1 MSGRTLFVADHA
13 VTPNGIVHDVAI
25 EVSGS
30 DLLSCQP
37 FVSADHQDVVERIT
51 GWVVPGFIDTHVH
64 GGGGFDYATDDPQQA
79 VQARAFHAA
88 HGTTSS
94 FASLVAASVDT
105 LCQQISVLADL
116 VDDGYFAGIH
126 LEGPFLSADQRGAH
140 DPELLRSPDPASVEK
155 LITAGRGCISMITI
169 APELPGALAAT
180 REFIAAGA
188 RVAVGHTD
196 ADRDTVAAALDA
208 GATSATHLFNAMRG
222 IHHREPGP
230 VPPLLID
237 PRVGIELIADG
248 IHLHP
253 DVLRMVAA
261 AAGPARTI
269 LVTDSMIAAGMP
281 DGDFTLGGLNVA
293 VREGVARLITDD
305 GSPGSIA
312 GSTLTMAGAFEL
324 MTSLLGDLV
333 LVAAMA
339 STNAAHHFGL
349 EGVGRIEAGGR
360 ADLCVVDDLGVLQ
373 RVMQAGQWVD
383 RTAAP

>member
-1 MSGRTLFVADHA
+1 MSARRLILAEHA
-13 VTPNGIVHDVAI
+13 VTPAGILHDVAI
-25 EVSGS
+25 EVRGS
-30 DLLSCQP
+30 DLISCRP
-37 FVSADHQDVVERIT
+37 LDPADPQDVERIA

-88 HGTTSS
+88 HGTTTS

-105 LCQQISVLADL
+105 LCQQVSILADL

-126 LEGPFLSADQRGAH
+126 LEGPFLSPAQRGAH
-140 DPELLRSPDPASVEK
+140 DPTLLRSPDPASVEK
-155 LITAGRGCISMITI
+155 LIFAGRGALSMITL
-169 APELPGALAAT
+169 APELPGALAAIGQLT
-180 REFIAAGA
+180 DAGV
-188 RVAVGHTD
+188 RVAIGHTD
-196 ADRDTVAAALDA
+196 ADRDTVTAALDA

-222 IHHREPGP
+222 VHHREPGP

-237 PRVGIELIADG
+237 PRVGVELIADG

-261 AAGPARTI
+261 AAGPERTI
-269 LVTDSMIAAGMP
+269 LITDSMIAAGMA

-312 GSTLTMAGAFEL
+312 GSTLTMAGAFAL
-324 MTSLLGDLV
+324 MASLIGDLA
-333 LVAAMA
+333 LVSAMA
-339 STNAAHHFGL
+339 SSNAARHFDL
-349 EGVGRIEAGGR
+349 EGLGRIEAGGR
-360 ADLCVVDDLGVLQ
+360 ADLCVVDDHGVLQ
-373 RVMQAGQWVD
+373 KVMQAGQWVD
-383 RTAAP
+383 RAVS